1 MDLSEVSTSIACRH
15 PWESVRFRFF
25 RDRLRDAGVLDR
37 PVRVLDVGAGDG
49 WFAAR
54 LLDELPPGSAVTCWD
69 SGYESSADSARAI
82 EDRDPRLR
90 CTVSRPTDR
99 FDLVLLLDV
108 LEHVSDDGGFLR
120 SIVDGNLA
128 SGGRALVSVPAWP
141 VLFGAHDRNLR
152 HVRRY
157 APRVAAD
164 LLRGA
169 GLPILRRGGLF
180 HTLLAPRALQT
191 VRERLLPGAPAPRHD
206 LGTWR
211 HGPVFTGLVERALS
225 LDAALASAASR
236 AGLELPGLSWW
247 ALCSRGA
254 APSPSS
260 NPSLVPLPDEQA
272 AAVSPWAT
280 AGQNPPTPDLTR

>member
-1 MDLSEVSTSIACRH
+1 MDLSEVSTSTDCRH

-69 SGYESSADSARAI
+69 SGYESDADSARSIAQ
-82 EDRDPRLR
+82 DDPRLN
-90 CTVSRPTDR
+90 CTASRPTGQ

-108 LEHVSDDGGFLR
+108 LEHVPDDVGFLR
-120 SIVDGNLA
+120 SIVEGNLA
-128 SGGRALVSVPAWP
+128 PGGRALVSVPAWP

-152 HVRRY
+152 HLRRY
-157 APRVAAD
+157 TPRTAAE

-225 LDAALASAASR
+225 LDVVLASAAPSIVKQLVRR
-236 AGLELPGLSWW
+236 A
-247 ALCSRGA
+247 
-254 APSPSS
+254 
-260 NPSLVPLPDEQA
+260 
-272 AAVSPWAT
+272 WAT
-280 AGQNPPTPDLTR
+280 KAPKALAAKVRSQP